1 MTEYAASWSGG
12 KDSCFAY
19 WKTVS
24 QGLKVSYLLNFI
36 NQDSTRAMSH
46 GLDRKL
52 IALQAQA
59 MGLPILQ
66 QKVTWET
73 YEAGFKNALE
83 KLKLKG
89 ITGLVTGDIYL
100 QEHKDWIDSVCGE
113 SGVKAILPL
122 WEMDSAQLLSD
133 FIEAGFKAIIVSVK
147 ARFFGKEW
155 LGRQVDN
162 KLASELKAL
171 AAKSKIDV
179 CGEAGEFHTFVYD
192 GPAFKKPIKIGKAVP
207 ITRDDH
213 WTLDILKYSLGNP
226 VFHSE
231 GAKRPK
237 NLHFRHSESSTGHSE
252 PFPCHSER
260 SEESHP

>member
-73 YEAGFKNALE
+73 YEAGFKDALE

-100 QEHKDWIDSVCGE
+100 QEHKVWIDRVCGE
-113 SGVKAILPL
+113 SAVRAVLPL
-122 WEMDSAQLLSD
+122 WEMDTTQLLTD
-133 FIEAGFKAIIVSVK
+133 FIEAGFKAIIVSVNAK
-147 ARFFGKEW
+147 FFGKEW
-155 LGRQVDN
+155 LGRQVDS
-162 KLASELKAL
+162 KLASELSQL
-171 AAKSKIDV
+171 PGQLNIDV
-179 CGEAGEFHTFVYD
+179 CGEGGEFHTFVYD
-192 GPAFKKPIKIGKAVP
+192 GPAFKKPVKIGKAVP
-207 ITRDDH
+207 IARNDH
-213 WTLDILKYSLGNP
+213 WTLDILEYSLG
-226 VFHSE
+226 
-231 GAKRPK
+231 
-237 NLHFRHSESSTGHSE
+237 
-252 PFPCHSER
+252 
-260 SEESHP
+260 

>member
-12 KDSCFAY
+12 KDSCLAY
-19 WKTVS
+19 WKATS
-24 QGLKVSYLLNFI
+24 QGLKVSHLLNCI
-36 NQDSTRAMSH
+36 NQDSTKSMSH

-100 QEHKDWIDSVCGE
+100 QEHKDWIDRVCGE
-113 SGVKAILPL
+113 SGVKAVLPL
-122 WEMDSAQLLSD
+122 WEMDTAQLLTD

-147 ARFFGKEW
+147 AQLLGKEW
-155 LGRQVDN
+155 LGRQVDS
-162 KLASELKAL
+162 KLASELSQL
-171 AAKSKIDV
+171 PGQLNIDV
-179 CGEAGEFHTFVYD
+179 CGEGGEFHTFVYD
-192 GPAFKKPIKIGKAVP
+192 GPTFKRPIKIGKAVP
-207 ITRDDH
+207 IARNDH
-213 WTLDILKYSLGNP
+213 WTLDILEYSLG
-226 VFHSE
+226 
-231 GAKRPK
+231 
-237 NLHFRHSESSTGHSE
+237 
-252 PFPCHSER
+252 
-260 SEESHP
+260 

>member
-19 WKTVS
+19 WKATS
-24 QGLKVSYLLNFI
+24 QGLKVSHLLNFI
-36 NQDSTRAMSH
+36 NTDSTKAMSH
-46 GLDRKL
+46 GLDSQL

-73 YEAGFKNALE
+73 YEAGFKDALE

-100 QEHKDWIDSVCGE
+100 QEHKDWIDRVCGE
-113 SGVKAILPL
+113 SAVRAVLPL

-147 ARFFGKEW
+147 AQLLGKEW
-155 LGRQVDN
+155 LGRQVDS
-162 KLASELKAL
+162 KLASELSQL
-171 AAKSKIDV
+171 PGQLNIDV
-179 CGEAGEFHTFVYD
+179 CGEGGEFHTFVYD

-207 ITRDDH
+207 IARNDH
-213 WTLDILKYSLGNP
+213 WTLDILEYSLG
-226 VFHSE
+226 
-231 GAKRPK
+231 
-237 NLHFRHSESSTGHSE
+237 
-252 PFPCHSER
+252 
-260 SEESHP
+260 

>member
-12 KDSCFAY
+12 KDSCLAY
-19 WKTVS
+19 WKAIS
-24 QGLKVSYLLNFI
+24 QGLKVSHLLNCI
-36 NQDSTRAMSH
+36 NQDSTKSMSH

-73 YEAGFKNALE
+73 YEAGFKDALE

-100 QEHKDWIDSVCGE
+100 QEHKDWIDRVCGE
-113 SGVKAILPL
+113 SGVKAVLPL
-122 WEMDSAQLLSD
+122 WEMDTAQLLTD
-133 FIEAGFKAIIVSVK
+133 FIKAGFKAIIVSVK
-147 ARFFGKEW
+147 AKFLGKEW
-155 LGRQVDN
+155 LGRQVDK
-162 KLASELKAL
+162 KLASELGQL
-171 AAKSKIDV
+171 GIDV

-192 GPAFKKPIKIGKAVP
+192 GPAFKKPVKIGKAIP
-207 ITRDDH
+207 IARNDH
-213 WTLDILKYSLGNP
+213 WTLDILEYSLGNP
-226 VFHSE
+226 V
-231 GAKRPK
+231 
-237 NLHFRHSESSTGHSE
+237 
-252 PFPCHSER
+252 CHSER